1 MKIVPQQKKSLQNRQ
16 LPQQRIARSAVLR
29 KLIEEVTE
37 IIRLPENLKFKNDDE
52 QNLKKTLQMSSIR
65 FQFKRIKA
73 MDLQD
78 LTKNVPDQNYTE
90 LCVPISVAELI
101 RHAMKKYL
109 SFEDREEFTTE
120 EILIT
125 LTMKVFPRSMA
136 GLNRNPNK
144 EEINFQTN
152 DIETL
157 LERMS
162 KKTFLNL
169 SGWDMVR
176 EQGSFSQPPKS
187 MFQFKKGYLILNKS
201 SAE

>member
-1 MKIVPQQKKSLQNRQ
+1 LKILPQQKRSLQNRQ

-29 KLIEEVTE
+29 KLIDEVTE
-37 IIRLPENLKFKNDDE
+37 IISLPEKLKFEKDVE
-52 QNLKKTLQMSSIR
+52 QKLKKTLQMSSIR
-65 FQFKRIKA
+65 FQFKRIEA

-78 LTKNVPDQNYTE
+78 LTKNVPDQKCTE

-144 EEINFQTN
+144 KEIDFQRN
-152 DIETL
+152 DVVTL

-162 KKTFLNL
+162 KRTFLNQ
-169 SGWDMVR
+169 SGWEMVR
-176 EQGSFSQPPKS
+176 EQGSFSPPPKS
-187 MFQFKKGYLILNKS
+187 MFQFKKGNLISNKS
-201 SAE
+201 LAE